1 LPGRHKLSLASLPF
15 AIALQDKVSAAAS
28 SKRLEIRRTEVMTNK
43 SYAITTSPIRIAV
56 LAAQITVSPSAA
68 AQSAPQHH
76 DEFLASERTCA
87 SQN

>member
-1 LPGRHKLSLASLPF
+1 
-15 AIALQDKVSAAAS
+15 
-28 SKRLEIRRTEVMTNK
+28 MTNK
-43 SYAITTSPIRIAV
+43 SYAITTSLIRIAV

-87 SQN
+87 SQNYSAQL